1 MDKMVGV
8 LAVEGQPLF
17 LIAENG
23 DRVVGIEAKDAAG
36 GDGWVVEGGMVGEAE
51 VDTLFQGGVDV
62 GIGGGGRTARK
73 ICGSADQGAT
83 KLVKHLLTKSK
94 LGDAYADGA
103 VGGWKVIRYGDCK
116 HIDGQNDS
124 SRSRAVEEQLASLGR
139 DVRSEHLLVGKDK
152 HGLAMVALFDG
163 VDAFY
168 GVGVGGIATDSPN
181 SIGGIEERH
190 PLS

>member
-1 MDKMVGV
+1 MVGV

-51 VDTLFQGGVDV
+51 VDMLFQGGVDV

-103 VGGWKVIRYGDCK
+103 VRGGEVVGDG
-116 HIDGQNDS
+116 DGEHSGGQDDGGGAG
-124 SRSRAVEEQLASLGR
+124 AVEQ
-139 DVRSEHLLVGKDK
+139 
-152 HGLAMVALFDG
+152 
-163 VDAFY
+163 
-168 GVGVGGIATDSPN
+168 
-181 SIGGIEERH
+181 
-190 PLS
+190 

>member
-1 MDKMVGV
+1 MVGV

-36 GDGWVVEGGMVGEAE
+36 GDGWVVEGGVVGEAE

-62 GIGGGGRTARK
+62 GIGGGGRMA
-73 ICGSADQGAT
+73 GEVGGGADQGAAEC
-83 KLVKHLLTKSK
+83 VEQLLAKSK
-94 LGDAYADGA
+94 LGDAHADGA

-116 HIDGQNDS
+116 HGNRKNDC
-124 SRSRAVEEQLASLGR
+124 RRPLTVEQQLADFGWDMR
-139 DVRSEHLLVGKDK
+139 RKHLLVDKYK

-163 VDAFY
+163 VDAFN
-168 GVGVGGIATDSPN
+168 GVGVGCIAADSPDR
-181 SIGGIEERH
+181 IGGIEERF
-190 PLS
+190 PLP

>member
-1 MDKMVGV
+1 
-8 LAVEGQPLF
+8 
-17 LIAENG
+17 
-23 DRVVGIEAKDAAG
+23 
-36 GDGWVVEGGMVGEAE
+36 MVGEAE

-62 GIGGGGRTARK
+62 GIGGGGRTAREV
-73 ICGSADQGAT
+73 GGGADQGAT

-116 HIDGQNDS
+116 HGNRKNDC
-124 SRSRAVEEQLASLGR
+124 RRPLTMEQQLADFGWDMR
-139 DVRSEHLLVGKDK
+139 RKHLLVDKDK

-168 GVGVGGIATDSPN
+168 GVGVGCIAADSPDG
-181 SIGGIEERH
+181 IGGIEERF
-190 PLS
+190 PLP

>member
-1 MDKMVGV
+1 MVGV

-23 DRVVGIEAKDAAG
+23 DRVVGVEAEDAAG
-36 GDGWVVEGGMVGEAE
+36 GDGWVVEGRVVGEAD
-51 VDTLFQGGVDV
+51 VDALFQGGVDV

-94 LGDAYADGA
+94 LGDAHADGA

-116 HIDGQNDS
+116 LIDGQNDG
-124 SRSRAVEEQLASLGR
+124 SRPLTVEQQLADLGWDMR
-139 DVRSEHLLVGKDK
+139 CKHLLVDKDK

-163 VDAFY
+163 IDAFY
-168 GVGVGGIATDSPN
+168 GVGVGGIAADTPDR
-181 SIGGIEERH
+181 IGGIEERF
-190 PLS
+190 PLP